1 MEYSPA
7 KKDSG
12 VLVDDK
18 INMSQKCALT
28 AQKANH
34 ILGCVKRNVASR
46 SKVVILPLY
55 CALGRPHLLY
65 CVQMWSSQYRRDVD
79 LMIQG
84 MEHLPFQDRLRAGPV
99 QAEEEKDPRRPD
111 SSFSVSKKELQ
122 ERRGQTH
129 RVCCGRTRGNG
140 FKPKKGRFR
149 LDVRNKPFRVQVVR
163 HWNRLPRDVV
173 DTPSLETFKVRLD
186 QAPSNLI

>member
-79 LMIQG
+79 LLNCIQRRATKIIRG
-84 MEHLPFQDRLRAGPV
+84 TECPPCEIRLR
-99 QAEEEKDPRRPD
+99 
-111 SSFSVSKKELQ
+111 EL
-122 ERRGQTH
+122 GL
-129 RVCCGRTRGNG
+129 
-140 FKPKKGRFR
+140 F
-149 LDVRNKPFRVQVVR
+149 
-163 HWNRLPRDVV
+163 
-173 DTPSLETFKVRLD
+173 SLEKTLGRPESSLSGSKEGL
-186 QAPSNLI
+186 